1 MIGIFRGQ
9 RRYDLWLLETTARM
23 LETAT
28 RTSDVRRILTLW
40 CEEIAA
46 ASRTGCVAIFLSE
59 GDRWLRLLPEHQ
71 TDEVPVVAPDDL
83 SRARVQRRAW
93 TVARLRPQ
101 DPRCAIA
108 PFSVRESWS
117 GALLLWSRIGR
128 ASRRQLRDAE
138 SLAKAIGRTLFALRR
153 SETSREESIA
163 EEKAKWASQLHD
175 GFLQSLLSA
184 KLHAE
189 VCQALEDEHQEI
201 CSTPDSSAPR
211 RSRDELVRTRALL
224 EESVREVRSF
234 LLEQRSP
241 PGTPEEF
248 LPWLRDYAEDF
259 TRENAIHVEI
269 RVEGSGELSNTQASE
284 SIRLVREALTNVRR
298 HANAS
303 SVRVVVA
310 FAEHGTTISVSDDG
324 VGFDVKAVLER
335 ILDSSHNGLIGL
347 RYRTE
352 SIGGVLRVRSER
364 GKGTTLQFRLPRPQ
378 KRTTEEVSR
387 GEKEDASALAR
398 SGNRD
403 TDSELSVPDAIRA
416 SLADAIA
423 ALLDEEPPAEPAPD
437 SRT

>member
-1 MIGIFRGQ
+1 
-9 RRYDLWLLETTARM
+9 M
-23 LETAT
+23 LEAAS
-28 RTSDVRRILTLW
+28 RTSDVRKILTLW
-40 CEEIAA
+40 CEEIFA
-46 ASRTGCVAIFLSE
+46 ASRTGRIAIFLSE
-59 GDRWLRLLPEHQ
+59 GERWLRLLPEKQ
-71 TDEVPVVAPDDL
+71 TDEVPVVAPADL
-83 SRARVQRRAW
+83 SRARIQRQAW
-93 TVARLRPQ
+93 TVPPLRPQ
-101 DPRCAIA
+101 DPRYAIA
-108 PFSVRESWS
+108 PFSVREGWS
-117 GALLLWSRIGR
+117 GALLLWSHVGRI
-128 ASRRQLRDAE
+128 SRRQLRDAE
-138 SLAKAIGRTLFALRR
+138 SLAKAIGRTLYALRR
-153 SETSREESIA
+153 SETNREETIA

-189 VCQALEDEHQEI
+189 VCQALEDEHEEV
-201 CSTPDSSAPR
+201 CSAPESPTPR
-211 RSRDELVRTRALL
+211 RSRDELARTKALL

-259 TRENAIHVEI
+259 TRENGIHVEI
-269 RVEGSGELSNTQASE
+269 RVEGSGELSKTQASE

-310 FAEHGTTISVSDDG
+310 FAEHGTRISVSDDG
-324 VGFDVKAVLER
+324 IGFDVKSVLER
-335 ILDSSHNGLIGL
+335 ILDSSHNGLIGM

-352 SIGGVLRVRSER
+352 SIGGVLRVRSEP

-378 KRTTEEVSR
+378 KRTTEEVSL
-387 GEKEDASALAR
+387 GAKEESSALAR
-398 SGNRD
+398 VANRD
-403 TDSELSVPDAIRA
+403 TDSELTVPDSIRA

-423 ALLDEEPPAEPAPD
+423 ALLDEEPPAESSPE

>member
-1 MIGIFRGQ
+1 MMRLFRG
-9 RRYDLWLLETTARM
+9 RRSYDLWLLETTARM
-23 LETAT
+23 LEAAT
-28 RTSDVRRILTLW
+28 RTSDVRKILTLW

-46 ASRTGCVAIFLSE
+46 ASRTGSVAIFLSE
-59 GDRWLRLLPEHQ
+59 GDRWLRLLPEKQ
-71 TDEVPVVAPDDL
+71 TEEVPVVAPDDL
-83 SRARVQRRAW
+83 ARARTQRRAW
-93 TVARLRPQ
+93 MVAPLRSQ

-108 PFSVRESWS
+108 PFSIREGWS
-117 GALLLWSRIGR
+117 GVLLLWSRVGR

-138 SLAKAIGRTLFALRR
+138 SLAKAIGRSLYLLRR
-153 SETSREESIA
+153 SETSREETVA

-189 VCQALEDEHQEI
+189 VCQALEDEHEET
-201 CSTPDSSAPR
+201 CSAPESGSPR

-269 RVEGSGELSNTQASE
+269 RVEGSGELSKTQASE

-303 SVRVVVA
+303 SVRIVVA
-310 FAEHGTTISVSDDG
+310 FADHGTTISVSDDG
-324 VGFDVKAVLER
+324 IGFDVKAVLER
-335 ILDSSHNGLIGL
+335 ILDSSHNGLIGM

-352 SIGGVLRVRSER
+352 SIGGVLRVRSEPE
-364 GKGTTLQFRLPRPQ
+364 KGTTLQFRLPRPQ

-387 GEKEDASALAR
+387 GEKKETSPLAR
-398 SGNRD
+398 FASRD
-403 TDSELSVPDAIRA
+403 TDSDLFVPDSIRA

-437 SRT
+437 GRT